1 MKTRKTN
8 SKEKL
13 LKKPVWIEYL
23 FIIIGTAIMAVAIG
37 SVYSTVNL
45 VTGGFTGI
53 AIIVKGVSGQISG
66 FAIPLWFTN
75 LMLNIPLFVAA
86 AYMKGFKFL
95 KKTMIATFLLSG
107 WLYVIP
113 EIKFIENDLFLTAV
127 FGGILSGIGLGM
139 VLMVGST
146 TGGVDLLATLIC
158 TKFRHYSIVHVM
170 QVVDA
175 VIILVGAFIFGFNL
189 ALYAIVAIFIVTQV
203 SDALIEGAKFA
214 KVVFIITSKPEEIS
228 FEIMKNL
235 NRGVTGIE
243 AEGMYSKKHRQ
254 MLFCVV
260 SKKEIVAI
268 KDLILEIDSNAFV
281 IVSEAREVLGEGFL
295 KHQIV

>member
-8 SKEKL
+8 RKVKF

-37 SVYSTVNL
+37 SVYSAVNL

-53 AIIVKGVSGQISG
+53 AIIVKGVSEQISG

-75 LMLNIPLFVAA
+75 LLLNIPLFVSA

-113 EIKFIENDLFLTAV
+113 EIEFIENDLFLTAV

-158 TKFRHYSIVHVM
+158 TKFRNYSIVHVM

-243 AEGMYSKKHRQ
+243 AEGMYSKKQRQ

-268 KDLILEIDSNAFV
+268 KDLIQEIDSNAFV